1 MLVNTFCVPPPAIQQ
16 QKPSSRT
23 KKIYS
28 TKLKMCFFHS
38 SKNLRN
44 QIAAFV
50 IWKNSCVVFCTP
62 ISTKICFLGCFSSFT
77 WNYLDVWWNVIYTCH
92 MWWYICHRCQC
103 DDVWHTNT
111 TYISH
116 FSVHANSV
124 PFVYLDVFSQTQF
137 CFDEYLSFI
146 LTFVADYCD
155 CLYGTFW
162 RPSGTLCIDI
172 LVSASIA
179 KC

>member
-1 MLVNTFCVPPPAIQQ
+1 MSLHLLF
-16 QKPSSRT
+16 SSRNLHLEQR
-23 KKIYS
+23 KYILQNWKCVSFI
-28 TKLKMCFFHS
+28 LQKMKESNS
-38 SKNLRN
+38 SLSHM
-44 QIAAFV
+44 
-50 IWKNSCVVFCTP
+50 KNSCVVFCTP

-146 LTFVADYCD
+146 LTFVPDFCD
-155 CLYGTFW
+155 CLCGTY
-162 RPSGTLCIDI
+162 
-172 LVSASIA
+172 
-179 KC
+179 